1 MAENKSLKENCDK
14 IQKEYN
20 CLEKSCDGWED
31 QIKRIESQRD
41 PALLGLSLPQTRM
54 DTDTTKIE
62 KGVTDA
68 EGKYNKLKQQYRAL
82 ELSCDKDLKNFQI
95 ELKTHSLE
103 SVREVALEQQQEQ
116 LNQIADLEKRLLDT
130 NNRLLQH
137 QPPSPA

>member
-1 MAENKSLKENCDK
+1 MVTELKRVPPELDQTTNYQFGHLMAENKSLKENCDK

-31 QIKRIESQRD
+31 QIKRIEPQRD
-41 PALLGLSLPQTRM
+41 SARMDISSLQTRM

-82 ELSCDKDLKNFQI
+82 ELS
-95 ELKTHSLE
+95 
-103 SVREVALEQQQEQ
+103 
-116 LNQIADLEKRLLDT
+116 
-130 NNRLLQH
+130 
-137 QPPSPA
+137 